1 MLCNLGPCPRPVR
14 GGIVV
19 VWAVRVWAR
28 WYIYDICMFPY
39 FELRGAALFPIR
51 ITARV
56 LGPGNHNK
64 ADQKDANSGGPPCL
78 QSIVQNAKLSYF
90 AKANSFQTV
99 TIVPKGFCTR
109 VAESAG

>member
-1 MLCNLGPCPRPVR
+1 MSISTGGKHSRNMVDTSGLQVCSALFMLCNLGPCPRPVR

-56 LGPGNHNK
+56 LV
-64 ADQKDANSGGPPCL
+64 
-78 QSIVQNAKLSYF
+78 I
-90 AKANSFQTV
+90 
-99 TIVPKGFCTR
+99 ITR
-109 VAESAG
+109 LIRRMLTAAALHVSSP